1 MSPSPKEESL
11 SVFNTSEKQ
20 NSSPFSTDNFIAK
33 PGNRK
38 QTNTL
43 HTLMGI
49 YKFDALSICH
59 EAPCQLNQ
67 PSRYRCVF
75 TSRRKILRSLQRS
88 MLHFCQKGNSKLL
101 SKGVS
106 PPTKNNIHSIYCMNH
121 SRFSSI
127 LLHALSL
134 KHHQTLSSS
143 YGKVHF
149 SILSCLGALGYTAI
163 VLHEV
168 SVLDAS

>member
-1 MSPSPKEESL
+1 
-11 SVFNTSEKQ
+11 
-20 NSSPFSTDNFIAK
+20 
-33 PGNRK
+33 
-38 QTNTL
+38 
-43 HTLMGI
+43 MGI
-49 YKFDALSICH
+49 YKFDALSRCH
-59 EAPCQLNQ
+59 EAPCQLNIIKPTLQ
-67 PSRYRCVF
+67 GAVIDGWSRYRCVF

-127 LLHALSL
+127 LLHTLSL

-168 SVLDAS
+168 SVLDASWLMKWSSNKNSKIFWEITSRMTISPTWNTPE

>member
-1 MSPSPKEESL
+1 MSIKPTL
-11 SVFNTSEKQ
+11 QGAVF
-20 NSSPFSTDNFIAK
+20 D
-33 PGNRK
+33 GW
-38 QTNTL
+38 
-43 HTLMGI
+43 
-49 YKFDALSICH
+49 
-59 EAPCQLNQ
+59 
-67 PSRYRCVF
+67 SRYRCVF
-75 TSRRKILRSLQRS
+75 TSRRKILRSLQRG

-134 KHHQTLSSS
+134 KHPQTLSGS
-143 YGKVHF
+143 YGKFHF

-168 SVLDAS
+168 SVLDASLLMKWSSNENSNIFWEITSRMTISPTWNTPE